1 MTDFKYTRIVSYGCS
16 FTAGSELTDH
26 DVIGISE
33 NELLSCVR
41 KNKYSGSK
49 EIYDHYNVDEET
61 RKKILKSN
69 RTKSWPNY
77 IANYYNVPLLNRA
90 IPGSSL
96 SHATYC
102 LLRDIHSKT
111 IQPTDLVLIG
121 ITSPNRWFQ
130 FTKTGKPFYGV
141 FNRGWTYLEHPLA
154 TENYRK
160 ELEKNWYNVYNL
172 IYTHYKEILFLSN
185 LSNSMN
191 KQIKLCYA
199 IRAPSFI
206 QHLFPTELP
215 QGFLRN
221 IFPNEFSTTSDE
233 SNEST
238 FFDFCH
244 RLIPYDNFIDPEISL
259 SELSSWKD
267 VSKHHAFGHPRVELH
282 KQFADMLINKME
294 QQYD

>member
-1 MTDFKYTRIVSYGCS
+1 
-16 FTAGSELTDH
+16 
-26 DVIGISE
+26 
-33 NELLSCVR
+33 
-41 KNKYSGSK
+41 
-49 EIYDHYNVDEET
+49 
-61 RKKILKSN
+61 
-69 RTKSWPNY
+69 
-77 IANYYNVPLLNRA
+77 LNRA

-221 IFPNEFSTTSDE
+221 IFPNELLMSQMNLHF
-233 SNEST
+233 
-238 FFDFCH
+238 
-244 RLIPYDNFIDPEISL
+244 LIFAI
-259 SELSSWKD
+259 
-267 VSKHHAFGHPRVELH
+267 VSFHMIIL
-282 KQFADMLINKME
+282 
-294 QQYD
+294 